1 VGKTRV
7 GVVAGIVAFAAIFV
21 GVADATVGAHPITSQ
36 GTNGRV
42 NAIAFAGNVAYIGG
56 AFTTAGTVTRN
67 HAAAISLTTGNVIA
81 FNPNL
86 NGSVQALAVSGNTVF
101 LGGSFTQARGSSAAR
116 LVAVNA
122 TTGAVIWKATLNG
135 QVMALDV
142 AHGNVYAGGFF
153 TTANGSARLYL
164 AAFNATNGAL
174 STTWKPS
181 ADLEVKA
188 LSVTSDQSEV
198 IIGGD
203 FTQLNDQ
210 PGSHLG
216 AVSATTGANVSWHT
230 HPHYQVITMAAD
242 ANGIFVGGGGGG
254 GNFAKF
260 SQSGSQ
266 QWSGGTDGN
275 VQGITELGGT
285 VYVGGHY
292 ENYCGPGGGQHICT
306 APTPRNKLLA
316 VSTSNGAIQSWDP
329 SANSVLGVF
338 SLAGT
343 GATIGVGGDFTS
355 TGQRPQQH
363 FALYK

>member
-1 VGKTRV
+1 V
-7 GVVAGIVAFAAIFV
+7 IAFAVIFV

-42 NAIAFAGNVAYIGG
+42 NAIAFSGNVAYIGG

-101 LGGSFTQARGSSAAR
+101 LGGSFTQARGKAAAR
-116 LVAVNA
+116 LIAVNA
-122 TTGAVIWKATLNG
+122 TTGAEIWHATLNG

-174 STTWKPS
+174 SNNWKPS

-188 LSVTSDQSEV
+188 LSVTSDASEV

-203 FTQLNDQ
+203 FSQLNDQ
-210 PGSHLG
+210 SASHLG
-216 AVSATTGANVSWHT
+216 AVSATTGASESWHT

-242 ANGIFVGGGGGG
+242 ASGIFVGGGGGG

-260 SQSGSQ
+260 SQTGSQ
-266 QWSGGTDGN
+266 EWSGGTDGN

-285 VYVGGHY
+285 VYVGGHF

-306 APTPRNKLLA
+306 SATPRNKLIA
-316 VSTSNGAIQSWDP
+316 VSTSTGAIQSWNP

-343 GATIGVGGDFTS
+343 GATLGVGGDFTS

-363 FALYK
+363 FALYQ

>member
-1 VGKTRV
+1 MGGSTR
-7 GVVAGIVAFAAIFV
+7 
-21 GVADATVGAHPITSQ
+21 S
-36 GTNGRV
+36 RL
-42 NAIAFAGNVAYIGG
+42 AGNVAYIGG
-56 AFTTAGTVTRN
+56 SIYDSGHG
-67 HAAAISLTTGNVIA
+67 HAQSRRCDQPTTGNVIA

-203 FTQLNDQ
+203 FTQLNGTS
-210 PGSHLG
+210 P
-216 AVSATTGANVSWHT
+216 AATSA
-230 HPHYQVITMAAD
+230 
-242 ANGIFVGGGGGG
+242 
-254 GNFAKF
+254 
-260 SQSGSQ
+260 
-266 QWSGGTDGN
+266 
-275 VQGITELGGT
+275 
-285 VYVGGHY
+285 
-292 ENYCGPGGGQHICT
+292 
-306 APTPRNKLLA
+306 
-316 VSTSNGAIQSWDP
+316 P
-329 SANSVLGVF
+329 SAQP
-338 SLAGT
+338 AART
-343 GATIGVGGDFTS
+343 
-355 TGQRPQQH
+355 
-363 FALYK
+363 